1 MLKILLPTVGSL
13 PLSFPSLVTQP
24 ELFVIS
30 PSSELDEPKKRKKE
44 SKMRRLI
51 FLPVVDLS
59 TVVWTSSENILSLS
73 SSHGHSVNWRC
84 ERYSVLIYPAQT
96 VQCTVVKPGGSGGHS
111 DFLMISNLYLLMH
124 LLPVVSNI
132 YVEECQIFHIWIWS
146 QYCWCNMTWHYGI
159 HYMII
164 TYSSQSI
171 LTFTMVKDSR

>member
-1 MLKILLPTVGSL
+1 M
-13 PLSFPSLVTQP
+13 TQP

-30 PSSELDEPKKRKKE
+30 PSSELLDGPKRRKKE

-59 TVVWTSSENILSLS
+59 RSTVVRTSSENILSLS

-111 DFLMISNLYLLMH
+111 DFLMISNLCLLMH

-132 YVEECQIFHIWIWS
+132 YVEECQIFHI
-146 QYCWCNMTWHYGI
+146 
-159 HYMII
+159 
-164 TYSSQSI
+164 
-171 LTFTMVKDSR
+171 